1 MIHTVLSGFQECLP
15 YLKGR
20 SEAWNRKDFEYSF
33 QIYWNTDRK
42 KTTTPSL
49 TAVFIS
55 HFLITPYFKMC
66 LIFRCLMEHPHFDL
80 VCYYYFAWNRQHQC
94 EIHVKTKNIYILQE
108 YQSLLKTHLWSVQRI
123 SLLLIMPLLFPYQ
136 CQGINIGWLCWHDYR
151 KRRSQQKQKCT
162 SLLFLSFLSLS
173 CMCYFTC
180 CSPRPRFASL
190 CECAMGGW
198 TAHYSWGCSF
208 TLWFAWLKCISLAL
222 PRVRRIFSTQYN
234 STTLQI
240 VKNKW
245 SNKIKSKN
253 SA

>member
-1 MIHTVLSGFQECLP
+1 
-15 YLKGR
+15 
-20 SEAWNRKDFEYSF
+20 
-33 QIYWNTDRK
+33 
-42 KTTTPSL
+42 
-49 TAVFIS
+49 
-55 HFLITPYFKMC
+55 MC

-80 VCYYYFAWNRQHQC
+80 VCYHYFAWNRQHQC

-136 CQGINIGWLCWHDYR
+136 CEGINIGWLCWHDYR
-151 KRRSQQKQKCT
+151 KHRSQQKQKRT

-222 PRVRRIFSTQYN
+222 PRVRLIFSTQYN

-245 SNKIKSKN
+245 FNKIKSKN